1 MKKLLLVL
9 VLVVALFGC
18 DEEEYSSQSGYWL
31 DSTFVSEYFNFSI
44 TYPENYTQYEE
55 KKMAQVL
62 GITVAE
68 LQELDG
74 QVASYEYMIAPELD
88 SPLFQ
93 FYVEKYRFTV
103 GVTYDD
109 FLNDLVTQLNAEKDT
124 YYAVGMIQDLTINE
138 VKLKKIP
145 LIAYAG
151 YFMLRQ
157 DLYLFQRD
165 SYVGTL
171 MVTYTDGMAQEVED
185 IIQTIVYANAKCGTK

>member
-9 VLVVALFGC
+9 VLAVALFGC
-18 DEEEYSSQSGYWL
+18 DEEEYSSQTGYWY
-31 DSTFVSEYFNFSI
+31 DNTFVSEYFHFSI
-44 TYPENYTQYEE
+44 TYPENYTQYDE

-62 GITVAE
+62 GMTVNE
-68 LQELDG
+68 LQELNG
-74 QVASYEYMIAPELD
+74 QVAFYEHMIAPELD

-93 FYVEKYRFTV
+93 FYVEKYRFTI

-109 FLNDLVTQLNAEKDT
+109 FLNDLVAQLNAEKDT

-138 VKLKKIP
+138 VKFKKIP

-151 YFMLRQ
+151 YFMLKQ

-171 MVTYTDGMAQEVED
+171 MVTYTDIMAQEVDD